1 MAVVLNVCLNKNAML
16 LFVPE
21 ELVLPPLFF
30 FPYADNY
37 CEFCLPVFATVLGAE
52 GMAKVKVT
60 IYFPD

>member
-1 MAVVLNVCLNKNAML
+1 ML